1 MMENI
6 EVWQVYIFD
15 GHSMHFS
22 LAKNIVGA
30 LIDRFTPSKGDKF
43 KPWIKY
49 GGIILAFAS
58 AIMFVD
64 SSSWNYTLKLII
76 CIGLMEFRYLLYHC

>member
-22 LAKNIVGA
+22 LAKNTVP
-30 LIDRFTPSKGDKF
+30 LFCNKH
-43 KPWIKY
+43 
-49 GGIILAFAS
+49 
-58 AIMFVD
+58 
-64 SSSWNYTLKLII
+64 
-76 CIGLMEFRYLLYHC
+76 LLVLYEQSL